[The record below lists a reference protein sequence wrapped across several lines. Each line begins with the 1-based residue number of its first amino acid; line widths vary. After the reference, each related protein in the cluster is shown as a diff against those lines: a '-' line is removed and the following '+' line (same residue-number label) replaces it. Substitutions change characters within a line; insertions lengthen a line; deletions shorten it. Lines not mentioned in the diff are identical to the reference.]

1 MCLDELECERADSL
15 QLRSE
20 NFQLRAQIAQLK
32 AENAQVEETVRQDVC
47 EELSKQIEAME
58 HACKLRIEDERLAMD
73 HKWKRQLHILSRE
86 IARRAEDDADWAIC
100 QLETKVQDLQDQ
112 LGQQRHTLPRPRIRL
127 L

>member
-1 MCLDELECERADSL
+1 MCLDGLSASVL
-15 QLRSE
+15 TASSE

-86 IARRAEDDADWAIC
+86 IARRAEDEADWAIC

-112 LGQQRHTLPRPRIRL
+112 LGQLRHTLPRPRIRL